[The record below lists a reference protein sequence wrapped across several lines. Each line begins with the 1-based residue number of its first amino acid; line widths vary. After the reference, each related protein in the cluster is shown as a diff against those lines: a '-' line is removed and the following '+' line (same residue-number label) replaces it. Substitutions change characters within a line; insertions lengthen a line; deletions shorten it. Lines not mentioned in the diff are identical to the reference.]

1 MGINAERSN
10 GVRLQRAR
18 AFVAVAIGTVA
29 AVLMTASPAQAAT
42 ISSLESVIE
51 DHSKFVYWNGLWD
64 IHLGFIHPHE
74 SAAVPVGAPQVV
86 TSAPYYLG
94 CAKLTNSTSSNQTM
108 KSNAFSRRFT
118 NTVSTTVTTG
128 VSSTTKVSGDF
139 KLSNVVSLGVEE
151 SVTVSYQH
159 SNTQT
164 EALMEIHTAPSQN
177 VLVPAGQTRYVVA
190 SLTPTTYSGTLSL
203 NTAFKGSFSAR
214 DFVSPIGIKVYDI
227 YDVLSQA
234 KSKGATLPAGFSLN
248 ASTKALDFKGTGTYT
263 MVAGVNFSAHVTDKL
278 PSALAATPCA

>member
-1 MGINAERSN
+1 M
-10 GVRLQRAR
+10 RLQRAR

-42 ISSLESVIE
+42 ITSLESVIE
-51 DHSKFVYWNGLWD
+51 DHSKFVYWAGLWD
-64 IHLGFIHPHE
+64 IHTGFITPKE

-94 CAKLTNSTSSNQTM
+94 CAKLTNSTSLNQTM

-118 NTVSTTVTTG
+118 NTVSTRVTTG

-139 KLSNVVSLGVEE
+139 KLSNVVSFGVEE
-151 SVTVSYQH
+151 SVTVSYEN

-203 NTAFKGSFSAR
+203 NTAFSGRFLAR
-214 DFVSPIGIKVYDI
+214 DHLRPIVQNVYDV
-227 YDVLSQA
+227 YDVLSRA
-234 KSKGATLPAGFSLN
+234 KSKGAKLPAGFSLN
-248 ASTKALDFKGTGTYT
+248 ASTKTLDFKGTGTYT
-263 MVAGVNFSAHVTDKL
+263 MVAGVNFHAHITDTL
-278 PSALAATPCA
+278 PSELSATSCA